1 MVDGRKH
8 TRKRGASDAAAVS
21 RGAHLSPTRRRPA
34 NKLSKSN
41 RTQQPVV
48 AAADAAPQSQPTAT
62 PPWASRR
69 QQQKRK
75 REEEKGDARLET
87 LYDKLLAKIVK
98 MQLSTACE
106 HKVLKSILIQ
116 VNFFRNESPDM
127 KLLTGNTDLIEVYKK
142 AVQDQLA
149 YNKKLKKNK
158 MTTLPSPHLFAWK
171 EMVVY
176 LHKLLQQLK
185 VLEEAKDPKDK
196 PYLKFLARA
205 LQDVQTH
212 ALDLTDQATAFSRNG
227 IDDNIFPDAL
237 NVAKHTMLEN
247 MVKVFRIHKCWDP
260 ERSRLELNITV
271 GTSAQ
276 PVGEILQ
283 TILERL
289 AHGERRH
296 GQVPRGDTKRQL
308 QLWLNHGNN
317 ATLQQLVT
325 IIRTGNK

>member
-1 MVDGRKH
+1 M
-8 TRKRGASDAAAVS
+8 
-21 RGAHLSPTRRRPA
+21 
-34 NKLSKSN
+34 
-41 RTQQPVV
+41 
-48 AAADAAPQSQPTAT
+48 
-62 PPWASRR
+62 W

-87 LYDKLLAKIVK
+87 LYDKLVAKVVK

-142 AVQDQLA
+142 AVQGHRA
-149 YNKKLKKNK
+149 YNKKLKKLG
-158 MTTLPSPHLFAWK
+158 MTTLPSPHLFAWN

-185 VLEEAKDPKDK
+185 VLEQAKDPKDK
-196 PYLKFLARA
+196 PYLKFLARG

-212 ALDLTDQATAFSRNG
+212 MFDQATAFSRNG

-247 MVKVFRIHKCWDP
+247 MVQVFRIHKCWDP

-296 GQVPRGDTKRQL
+296 GQVPRGDTETKL
-308 QLWLNHGNN
+308 QWWLNRGNN